1 MATDVV
7 LPQGWAVAENR
18 ALALRPEI
26 IGLPLNYAALLIMA
40 CLFLALGLNLF
51 ATAGY
56 TLAVGWTL
64 GKLVAVYDPFAAEL
78 LWKSRRVPAVLWS

>member
-1 MATDVV
+1 MATDVG
-7 LPQGWAVAENR
+7 LPRGWAVAENR

-40 CLFLALGLNLF
+40 SLFLALVLNLL

-56 TLAVGWTL
+56 TLAVGWAV
-64 GKLVAVYDPFAAEL
+64 GKLVAAYDPFAAEL
-78 LWKSRRVPAVLWS
+78 LWKSRRVPTVLWS

>member
-1 MATDVV
+1 MTDIG

-40 CLFLALGLNLF
+40 SLFLGLVLHYF
-51 ATAGY
+51 GAAVY
-56 TLAVGWTL
+56 TLAIGWAT
-64 GKLVAVYDPFAAEL
+64 GKLVSSYDPFAADL
-78 LWKSRRVPAVLWS
+78 LWRSRRIPTVLWS